1 MGFFKKI
8 FKGIKKVFKKIGKG
22 IKSVFKSVGKFM
34 GKIGIIGQ
42 IGLALVLPGVGQ
54 ILSGML
60 VGTSPGVVGGLAGML
75 QGGGAIGQAA
85 SSFIQGAVKVAGRVG
100 NFFSTV
106 SEGVTKVVGET
117 VGAFANSL
125 GVTPDSFIGKGLGR
139 VGVNVG
145 DASWDN
151 VWKATQDA
159 MTSAVEAGGNIFTG
173 AQDKAFAALREDTLT
188 DTFGSGAESA
198 TQQVAEAPLLDT
210 ESALDRLTAERL
222 KTDAALQR
230 VTDVVP
236 QTPLTP
242 ALDSLATEQ
251 LRQDTLSSTFG
262 ESLLSPADALQEV
275 TVAAKKV
282 PTKYTPPTFSERV
295 ASKAGELY
303 DTGVAKAGEALSD
316 LPRRAVEG
324 ATSQVMQAIGL
335 EDVPEYEY
343 NQYAIAVPTIDM
355 GSTTGIGD
363 MFNTGQAQEYYRA
376 YSADLQSK
384 PFGDLSSL
392 YAYFDFMRQ
401 QGYTS

>member
-22 IKSVFKSVGKFM
+22 IKSAFKKIGKFM
-34 GKIGIIGQ
+34 GKIGILGQ
-42 IGLALVLPGVGQ
+42 IGLALILPGVGQ

-60 VGTSPGVVGGLAGML
+60 VGTGSTVGGLAGAL
-75 QGGGAIGQAA
+75 QGMGAVGQAA

-106 SEGVTKVVGET
+106 TEGVTKVVGET

-125 GVTPDSFIGKGLGR
+125 GVTPDSFIGRGLGR

-159 MTSAVEAGGNIFTG
+159 MTETISAGGNIFTG
-173 AQDKAFAALREDTLT
+173 AQDKAFAALREETLK
-188 DTFGSGAESA
+188 DTFGSQLDS
-198 TQQVAEAPLLDT
+198 VAQEPSLLDT
-210 ESALDRLTAERL
+210 ESVLDKLTAERL
-222 KTDAALQR
+222 ETDAALKR
-230 VTDVVP
+230 VAEQFP
-236 QTPLTP
+236 QTPVPTTQVSLAPDTT
-242 ALDSLATEQ
+242 AVDSLMADPTAGAKAVVEP
-251 LRQDTLSSTFG
+251 TPTFG
-262 ESLLSPADALQEV
+262 E
-275 TVAAKKV
+275 
-282 PTKYTPPTFSERV
+282 RV
-295 ASKAGELY
+295 STKAGELY
-303 DTGVAKAGEALSD
+303 DIGVQKAEEAISD
-316 LPRRAVEG
+316 LPKRVVQG
-324 ATSQVMQAIGL
+324 ATSQVMQAVGL

-343 NQYAIAVPTIDM
+343 NQYAIAVPALDM

-363 MFNTGQAQEYYRA
+363 AFNTGQAQEYYRA

-384 PFGDLSSL
+384 PYGDLSSL

-401 QGYTS
+401 RGYA